1 MIESI
6 SAITLATH
14 DMSRAVR
21 FYRMLEFEIIHG
33 GEDAAFT
40 AVRTQHSRAFGRE
53 PAISTSSRNLPS
65 ASGPGGDA

>member
-21 FYRMLEFEIIHG
+21 FYRML
-33 GEDAAFT
+33 GETWIAESGTDRIRLIRH
-40 AVRTQHSRAFGRE
+40 AVRT
-53 PAISTSSRNLPS
+53 N
-65 ASGPGGDA
+65 